1 MSVKT
6 MSDVGRFVIGC
17 LGLILFCEAAL
28 AQQILSPAERA
39 AEIRRLEW
47 DRVNLLAK
55 AADRAEAAAKAANS
69 AARNATQAAEAAR
82 KAAQAARKAFRKNY
96 ESSLKG
102 ARVLSVGKPL
112 PVAPN
117 RRLRVGSGMPFRLPS
132 QAAEV
137 ARDGDIVEIAS
148 GNYVDCAIWR
158 ANKLTIRGVGGRA
171 HVKDKTCAGKA
182 IWITVGDDI
191 TIENIEFSGMRVR
204 DRNGAGIRHEGR
216 GLTIRN
222 AYFHDGEEGIL
233 SGNRR
238 PGDKILIEYSEFARL
253 GKGGRAHSIY
263 IGRAA
268 SFTLR
273 NSFVHDCIGE
283 GNCVKSRAFETE
295 ITCNRIASL
304 DGNSSWEIDL
314 PEGGFAMVRR
324 NVIEQGRHS
333 VNWGIIGFA
342 METSAKRGHPNQV
355 LVLTDNILI
364 NDLGRG
370 HFVLVKRRPDTS
382 VLIKRNVFVG
392 GGRRPDDRENS
403 FYKSRRSAGLPPYPE
418 LPKPCQ

>member
-1 MSVKT
+1 MPGWVKEI
-6 MSDVGRFVIGC
+6 FVLLPTPRIPPRRQAIDLAMMVIC
-17 LGLILFCEAAL
+17 ACILGLGVPDAGSLEMPKAKPGSAPSTQTQHRAIDH
-28 AQQILSPAERA
+28 QTAERH
-39 AEIRRLEW
+39 
-47 DRVNLLAK
+47 
-55 AADRAEAAAKAANS
+55 
-69 AARNATQAAEAAR
+69 
-82 KAAQAARKAFRKNY
+82 
-96 ESSLKG
+96 G
-102 ARVLSVGKPL
+102 AGRI
-112 PVAPN
+112 
-117 RRLRVGSGMPFRLPS
+117 LRVGPGMPFRLPS
-132 QAAEV
+132 QAAKA

-182 IWITVGDDI
+182 IWITAGDDI

-233 SGNRR
+233 GGGQR
-238 PGDKILIEYSEFARL
+238 PGDNILIEFSEFARL
-253 GKGGRAHSIY
+253 GKGGRAHAIY

-273 NSFVHDCIGE
+273 NSFVHSCVGE
-283 GNCVKSRAFETE
+283 GNCVKSRALETE

-324 NVIEQGRHS
+324 NVIEQGPRS
-333 VNWGIIGFA
+333 VNSNIIGFA
-342 METSAKRGHPNQV
+342 METSAKRGHPNQA

-370 HFVLVKRRPDTS
+370 QFVLVKRRPETS

-392 GGRRPDDRENS
+392 RGRRPDDRENT
-403 FYKSRRSAGLPPYPE
+403 FYKSRRRAGLPPYPD

>member
-1 MSVKT
+1 MS
-6 MSDVGRFVIGC
+6 
-17 LGLILFCEAAL
+17 
-28 AQQILSPAERA
+28 
-39 AEIRRLEW
+39 
-47 DRVNLLAK
+47 
-55 AADRAEAAAKAANS
+55 
-69 AARNATQAAEAAR
+69 
-82 KAAQAARKAFRKNY
+82 
-96 ESSLKG
+96 
-102 ARVLSVGKPL
+102 
-112 PVAPN
+112 
-117 RRLRVGSGMPFRLPS
+117 FRLPS
-132 QAAEV
+132 QAAKA
-137 ARDGDIVEIAS
+137 ARDGDIVEIAA

-158 ANKLTIRGVGGRA
+158 ANKLTIRGIGGRA

-182 IWITVGDDI
+182 IWITAGDDI

-233 SGNRR
+233 GGGQR
-238 PGDKILIEYSEFARL
+238 PGDNILIEHSEFARL
-253 GKGGRAHSIY
+253 GYGGQAHPIY

-273 NSFVHDCIGE
+273 NSFVHDCVGE

-333 VNWGIIGFA
+333 VNWNIIGFA

-355 LVLTDNILI
+355 LILTDNILI

-370 HFVLVKRRPDTS
+370 QFVRVKRRPDTS

-392 GGRRPDDRENS
+392 RGRRPDDRENT
-403 FYKSRRSAGLPPYPE
+403 FYKSRRSAGLPPYPD
-418 LPKPCQ
+418 LPKPCP

>member
-1 MSVKT
+1 MPRWLKEKFVLLST
-6 MSDVGRFVIGC
+6 PWMPPTRRAVGMAMMVFCACI
-17 LGLILFCEAAL
+17 LGLGVPDAGAL
-28 AQQILSPAERA
+28 ERPGVTPGSESIARTQHRAKDHQTAERHG
-39 AEIRRLEW
+39 AERI
-47 DRVNLLAK
+47 
-55 AADRAEAAAKAANS
+55 
-69 AARNATQAAEAAR
+69 
-82 KAAQAARKAFRKNY
+82 
-96 ESSLKG
+96 
-102 ARVLSVGKPL
+102 
-112 PVAPN
+112 
-117 RRLRVGSGMPFRLPS
+117 LRVGSGMPFRLPS
-132 QAAEV
+132 QAAKA

-148 GNYVDCAIWR
+148 GNYRDCAIWR

-222 AYFHDGEEGIL
+222 AYFHDGDAGIL
-233 SGNRR
+233 GGGQR
-238 PGDKILIEYSEFARL
+238 PGDNILIEHSEFARL
-253 GKGGRAHSIY
+253 GKGGRAHAIY

-283 GNCVKSRAFETE
+283 GNCVKSRALETE

-324 NVIEQGRHS
+324 NVIEQGRRS
-333 VNWGIIGFA
+333 VNSNIIGFA
-342 METSAKRGHPNQV
+342 METRAKRAHPNQV

-370 HFVLVKRRPDTS
+370 TFVRVKRRPDTS

-392 GGRRPDDRENS
+392 RGSRPDERENT
-403 FYKSRRSAGLPPYPE
+403 FYKSRRRAGLPPYPE